1 MMMKLKEG
9 VSIGGAGRATIA
21 RLTLSVVALGSAGL
35 GTPAPAQT
43 ASAPT
48 VASATPAIDPAHR
61 AAAQA
66 VVDKVFPP
74 GTYRK
79 MMTGTMDKMMSSM
92 ADRMLDIPISDLA
105 RMGGVPEDKLHKLSP
120 ATARQ
125 VMKIVDPAFDQRL
138 HVTMEVMM
146 PAMVDLM
153 DVMEPDVRA
162 GVVDAYA
169 SHFTTVELSELARFF
184 ATPVGGR
191 YAAQS
196 MLVYTDPAVMDRMGQ
211 MIPKMM
217 AAMPDIMK
225 RVKAAS
231 DSLPPPPKPGTLT
244 KQQKADLVA
253 LLGTD
258 SVPAKQGQ

>member
-1 MMMKLKEG
+1 MMMKRKEG
-9 VSIGGAGRATIA
+9 VSIGGAGRAPIA
-21 RLTLSVVALGSAGL
+21 RLVLSAVAFGSAALGM
-35 GTPAPAQT
+35 PAAAQT
-43 ASAPT
+43 APT

-61 AAAQA
+61 VATQA

-92 ADRMLDIPISDLA
+92 ADRMLDLPVSDLA

-125 VMKIVDPAFDQRL
+125 VMKIVDSAFDQRL

-169 SHFTTVELSELARFF
+169 SHFTTAELSELARFF
-184 ATPVGGR
+184 ATPIGGR
-191 YAAQS
+191 YAGQS

-211 MIPKMM
+211 MVPKMM

-225 RVKAAS
+225 RVKAAT

-244 KQQKADLVA
+244 KQQKADLAA
-253 LLGTD
+253 LLGAD
-258 SVPAKQGQ
+258 PAPAKQGQ